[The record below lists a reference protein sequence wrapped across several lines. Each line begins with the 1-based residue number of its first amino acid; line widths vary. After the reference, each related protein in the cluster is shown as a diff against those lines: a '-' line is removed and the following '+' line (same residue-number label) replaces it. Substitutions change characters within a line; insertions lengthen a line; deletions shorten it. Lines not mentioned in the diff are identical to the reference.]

1 MCETNLE
8 DIVKEIVSIIV
19 QNVQNI
25 IGTIIEL
32 NEEAK

>member
-8 DIVKEIVSIIV
+8 DLVKEILSIIV
-19 QNVQNI
+19 QNIQNV

-32 NEEAK
+32 REANE